1 MSRPHPVAA
10 LLIVGFVAT
19 IGLASSSAQAQQ
31 RAGEVEELDGD
42 ASAVGTDGRIR
53 ELDEDDDIFSG
64 DTVRTGSGASV
75 LIVFEDETQFS
86 IGADAE
92 MTIDRFVYDPSND
105 SGAVLASVTKGLF
118 RFVSGSVAAS
128 NPAAMTVSTPVATIG
143 IRGTH
148 VAGEVVGTTAEVALL
163 EDEDGG
169 AGQIQVANNAGS
181 VVIAEANF
189 FTRVPGPNQPPTP
202 PQRMAQNRI
211 NQFMSTL
218 RSMQRRFNRPRIR
231 P

>member
-1 MSRPHPVAA
+1 MSRPQAVAA
-10 LLIVGFVAT
+10 LLSVALVAAIALVG
-19 IGLASSSAQAQQ
+19 GSAFAQQ
-31 RAGEVEELDGD
+31 RAGEVEEMDGD
-42 ASAVGTDGRIR
+42 ATAVGSDGRVR
-53 ELDEDDDIFSG
+53 ELDEDDDIYSG
-64 DTVRTGSGASV
+64 DTIRTGNDASV
-75 LIVFEDETQFS
+75 LIVFEDDTQFS
-86 IGADAE
+86 IGADSE
-92 MTIDRFVYDPSND
+92 MTIDRFVYNPASG

-128 NPAAMTVSTPVATIG
+128 NPTAMSVNTPVATIG

-211 NQFMSTL
+211 NQFMNTL